1 MIITTHY
8 IGELERIF
16 DEVLFLGDGK
26 VIEYGN
32 AEELREKHGSSID
45 EIYRKIFAE

>member
-8 IGELERIF
+8 IGELDRIF
-16 DEVLFLGDGK
+16 DEVAFLGEGK
-26 VIEYGN
+26 IVEQGN
-32 AEELREKHGSSID
+32 AEELREKYKASID